1 MRYDRIRTQVHK
13 AKRNHQ
19 LQQRIETRN
28 LNVTYLQ
35 LIRHKLVH
43 MLTMRLTKIFMQQN
57 TMHNS
62 QAAIHTIYEKE
73 DQEGYIS
80 SCEYNLSSTYK
91 CNFLG
96 ADNKQ

>member
-57 TMHNS
+57 MMHNS

-80 SCEYNLSSTYK
+80 SCEYKITNQKQKYI
-91 CNFLG
+91 CNP
-96 ADNKQ
+96 D